1 MKHKKIFLVVLG
13 VLILAGAAYAATKVV
28 YFQQK
33 PAESTVEKPKETAVP
48 PASPETVPPQQEQKQ
63 GKVKTLLFLKK
74 SDNEQVTELRKIDLD
89 GSNNKLVFT
98 DADED
103 FKIRIVG
110 GLSKDYVLVFGTPL
124 NETSGSI
131 WQVKI
136 DGSGTK
142 KMLADGTFS
151 TSSFSFSNEKIAF
164 ISYDNIRGTYNIWT
178 MNMDGRFKTKV
189 LESEDMLSDLVFADN
204 SLGFVKV
211 DKDGNSIVET
221 MNLDGSNPKEIIKSK
236 DQIYALSFTSGTF
249 AYIKS
254 PKATGR
260 VSLTEVYIYN
270 LSEKKEKKITNDK
283 ESDTYPV
290 ISKDGTKVVFSKNGK
305 IWVENVDGTEA
316 KVLTEGTQPLGFLE

>member
-1 MKHKKIFLVVLG
+1 MKHKKILVVLG

-28 YFQQK
+28 YFKQK
-33 PAESTVEKPKETAVP
+33 PVETTVEKPKETTVP
-48 PASPETVPPQQEQKQ
+48 PASPETVSPQQEQKQ
-63 GKVKTLLFLKK
+63 EKVKTLLFLKK
-74 SDNEQVTELRKIDLD
+74 SDNGQVTELRKIDLD
-89 GSNNKLVFT
+89 GHNNKLVFT

-110 GLSKDYVLVFGTPL
+110 GLLKDYVLIFGTPL

-131 WQVKI
+131 WQIKI

-142 KMLADGTFS
+142 KMLVDETFS
-151 TSSFSFSNEKIAF
+151 ASSFSFSNEKIAF

-178 MNMDGRFKTKV
+178 MNMDGRFKTKI

-204 SLGFVKV
+204 SLAFVKV
-211 DKDGNSIVET
+211 DKDENSIVET
-221 MNLDGSNPKEIIKSK
+221 INLDGSNLKEIIKSK
-236 DQIYALSFTSGTF
+236 DQIYALSFTAGNF
-249 AYIKS
+249 AYIKA
-254 PKATGR
+254 PRATGR
-260 VSLTEVYIYN
+260 VSLAEVYIYN
-270 LSEKKEKKITNDK
+270 LNEKKEKKVTSDK

-290 ISKDGTKVVFSKNGK
+290 ISKDGTKVAFSKNGK